1 MKKLLV
7 AAALMLGLLSEANAQ
22 GTARVV
28 TTCGTLPQQYP
39 VGNPRDI
46 VQDINGNLCTN
57 ASGGGGGGLSVTD
70 QTTFTQGTS
79 SFTPGGGV
87 FNDASTLSSGQ
98 EGTFRMTT
106 KRAQIVDV
114 DSTGNQLHNDLTSAI
129 PPGTNTI
136 GTVGQLP
143 YPVGATPIVASA
155 TGSTGATTATL
166 TGAANVTTYICSYS
180 VRANATAAAT
190 VSNTIAP
197 IASGI
202 TMTHIMWVAPL
213 ASGLGVD
220 EQIFMPCLPASAV
233 NTSIAVISGAPGSG
247 GAVTVTAAGYRL

>member
-7 AAALMLGLLSEANAQ
+7 AAALMLGLLSGADAQ
-22 GTARVV
+22 TAIVV
-28 TTCGTLPQQYP
+28 QTCGTLPQQYS
-39 VGNPRDI
+39 VGASRQV
-46 VQDINGNLCTN
+46 VQDINGNFCTN
-57 ASGGGGGGLSVTD
+57 ASGGGGGGAVTIVD
-70 QTTFTQGTS
+70 GGDVTQGAKA
-79 SFTPGGGV
+79 
-87 FNDASTLSSGQ
+87 DAACGTDTGTCTVVALVKRLLQSITTALSSLA
-98 EGTFRMTT
+98 TIAT
-106 KRAQIVDV
+106 
-114 DSTGNQLHNDLTSAI
+114 NTSASV
-129 PPGTNTI
+129 PAGTATI

-155 TGSTGATTATL
+155 TGTTGATTATL
-166 TGAANVTTYICSYS
+166 TGAASVTTYICSYS

-190 VSNTIAP
+190 VNNTIAP

-202 TMTHIMWVAPL
+202 TMTHVMWVAPL
-213 ASGLGVD
+213 ASGLGID